1 LSDIDPAEGV
11 GAEDQGPD
19 DFGEATSEAEQ
30 QPQGGEPERRYV
42 EVDDPDDRY
51 VRVRVDGQDVE
62 VPYAEALKGYS
73 READYTRKA
82 QALSQQRQE
91 MQYAMNLQQALEA
104 NPEMTLRILAEQY
117 GQSLGQQQPQA
128 PAEDEFV
135 DPLERQI
142 HEERQA
148 RLALEQR
155 LAAQEADQQLG
166 RAIDGL
172 RNQYQLNDEDVRE
185 VVGVAFKMGLGVE
198 ALPMIWKTMAF
209 DRLSAR
215 VQAQRTQQQQQEAE
229 QAKRTAAKQQ
239 QGQVIASQT
248 NGANGLTRQ
257 VDPGGRMTIRE
268 AIEAAFDQAERMG

>member
-1 LSDIDPAEGV
+1 LSDIDPVEGV
-11 GAEDQGPD
+11 GAEDQGPEL
-19 DFGEATSEAEQ
+19 GETTSEAEQ

-51 VRVRVDGQDVE
+51 VRVRVDGEDVE

-91 MQYAMNLQQALEA
+91 LQYAMNLQQALEA

-128 PAEDEFV
+128 PAEEDEFV
-135 DPLERQI
+135 DPLERAI
-142 HEERQA
+142 AVERKA
-148 RLALEQR
+148 RLDLEQR

-172 RNQYQLNDEDVRE
+172 RSQYQLNEDDVRE

-239 QGQVIASQT
+239 ATGIISTQT

-257 VDPGGRMTIRE
+257 ADPGGRMTIRQ
-268 AIEAAFDQAERMG
+268 AIEAAFDQAEQMG